1 MRRFAATELGALE
14 AFRFEEVP
22 TPVPGPGQ
30 VRIRTQAVAL
40 GFVDGLIIAGK
51 YQMVP
56 ALPFTPGG
64 EIGGLVDMVGPGV
77 HDIREGARVVTW
89 QLGGGLADYVV
100 VSAAETDIIPDEL
113 DIGTAAAVLVDYQ
126 TARYALF
133 ERGQLKAGETV
144 LVAGA
149 AGGVGSAAVQ
159 IARNHG
165 ARVIALVSDPAR
177 HGRAMEMGAIAAIS
191 PSAPHLRDELR
202 RLAPD
207 GINVVVDPVGGSL
220 SETLFRSLAKE
231 GRHLVIGFADGTI
244 PAIRSNLALVKSA
257 SLVGVDLRH
266 FVAAYPDAA
275 RQARQALF
283 EGIVEGKLAP
293 PAVTSFQFANAKE
306 ALAETLSRIKNG
318 KPVVMVQEIASPLR

>member
-1 MRRFAATELGALE
+1 MRRFAGTELVALE
-14 AFRFEEVP
+14 AFSFEEVP
-22 TPVPGPGQ
+22 TPVPGPGHI
-30 VRIRTQAVAL
+30 RIRTHAVAL
-40 GFVDGLIIAGK
+40 GFVDGLITAGK
-51 YQMVP
+51 YQIVP

-77 HDIREGARVVTW
+77 HDIPEGARVVTW
-89 QLGGGLADYVV
+89 QLGGGLADYVIV
-100 VSAAETDIIPDEL
+100 PAAETDIIPDEL

-126 TARYALF
+126 TARYALL

-177 HGRAMEMGAIAAIS
+177 HDRAKEMGAIAAIS
-191 PSAPHLRDELR
+191 PSASHLRDELR

-207 GINVVVDPVGGSL
+207 GINLVVDPVGGSL

-231 GRHLVIGFADGTI
+231 GRHLVIGFAAGTI

-266 FVAAYPDAA
+266 FVSAHPQAA
-275 RQARQALF
+275 RRVRNEIF
-283 EGIVEGKLAP
+283 REITEGRLAP
-293 PAVTSFQFANAKE
+293 PAIARFPFERAKE
-306 ALAETLSRIKNG
+306 ALTATSIRSKIG
-318 KPVVMVQEIASPLR
+318 KPVVLVG